1 MSKLLSPLAIAGVIL
16 SLSWLGAA
24 PAEALSTVT
33 FVSGKGTNSGTCT
46 ELHPC
51 RTFQFA
57 LGQTSPSGEIK
68 AVDPADY
75 GPMTI
80 TKSISITGGE
90 GAGIDSVPAGQNAII
105 ITAGSKDVI
114 NLSYLTIDGKKAASS
129 GIVLNSGGSLTVTHC
144 TLWNFLT
151 DGMELFG
158 TTAFLIADVVV
169 SDNGGEGM
177 QIVHSGGVTG
187 VLQGT
192 LDRVSLHHNGFG
204 SSCCGTGGIRAAIGS
219 TRISITNSAVTNNN
233 HIGIDTDDGPT
244 IRLAHSVVTGN
255 DAGVNAGSG
264 TVDSAGDNYID
275 GNGTNITG
283 TLIHVGTQ

>member
-1 MSKLLSPLAIAGVIL
+1 
-16 SLSWLGAA
+16 
-24 PAEALSTVT
+24 
-33 FVSGKGTNSGTCT
+33 
-46 ELHPC
+46 
-51 RTFQFA
+51 
-57 LGQTSPSGEIK
+57 
-68 AVDPADY
+68 
-75 GPMTI
+75 
-80 TKSISITGGE
+80 
-90 GAGIDSVPAGQNAII
+90 
-105 ITAGSKDVI
+105 
-114 NLSYLTIDGKKAASS
+114 
-129 GIVLNSGGSLTVTHC
+129 
-144 TLWNFLT
+144 
-151 DGMELFG
+151 MELFG

-169 SDNGGEGM
+169 SDNAGEGM

-283 TLIHVGTQ
+283 TLILVGTQ